1 MSEPKRYS
9 IEGVKQNDDLI
20 SATVTIG
27 PAANGDWVRWEDYAR
42 LKRQVEELKEQPDP
56 LTAYLYAAELSKDN
70 VRRLKAFA
78 ERLIKAGD
86 AIALDYAERIEIEA
100 GQPAKTLMRKLPVLR
115 SWAAAKKGE
124 SK

>member
-1 MSEPKRYS
+1 MSEPNRYTAAGS
-9 IEGVKQNDDLI
+9 GVVRTDPKGDLVLY
-20 SATVTIG
+20 S
-27 PAANGDWVRWEDYAR
+27 DYAR
-42 LKRQVEELKEQPDP
+42 LLAEVKEMKEQPDP

-86 AIALDYAERIEIEA
+86 AVALDYAERIEIEA